1 MWKRQNGK
9 RKKMARFNLE
19 DYATVEERLR
29 AFWASPD
36 NQDARIVT
44 VNHTTSADRSV
55 STWVVEARIYLS
67 AGDQANDLP
76 KTTGWAFEV
85 DGGSGPQSTSA
96 LEVCETSAIGRCLAN
111 YIYSGSKRPS
121 REEMA
126 KVERGVTP
134 KPVTDW
140 VAKADAAK
148 DIDKLRLVY
157 AQAKAQGAPKEV
169 LARIKARGESLSAGS
184 QNPGDGTRTPGGDK

>member
-1 MWKRQNGK
+1 
-9 RKKMARFNLE
+9 MARFNLE

-126 KVERGVTP
+126 KVERSVTP
-134 KPVTDW
+134 KHYTDL
-140 VAKADAAK
+140 VARAMSATDIGALRLIYATAKAGGASK
-148 DIDKLRLVY
+148 QILEKI
-157 AQAKAQGAPKEV
+157 KAQ
-169 LARIKARGESLSAGS
+169 GESLSSGS
-184 QNPGDGTRTPGGDK
+184 ENPGDGTRTPGGDK

>member
-1 MWKRQNGK
+1 
-9 RKKMARFNLE
+9 MARFNLD

-29 AFWASPD
+29 TFWAEP
-36 NQDARIVT
+36 NHQDARIVT
-44 VNHTTSADRSV
+44 VNHTTAADRSV
-55 STWVVEARIYLS
+55 STWVVEARIYLT

-121 REEMA
+121 REEME
-126 KVERGVTP
+126 KVQRGVTP
-134 KPVTDW
+134 SKPAVDYLAQ
-140 VAKADAAK
+140 AKAAT
-148 DIDKLRLVY
+148 DIEAVRLVY
-157 AQAKAQGAPKEV
+157 ALAKAAGASKLV
-169 LARIKARGESLSAGS
+169 LEKVKQHGESLTNGGEDS
-184 QNPGDGTRTPGGDK
+184 GTRGSVPASGAAS

>member
-1 MWKRQNGK
+1 
-9 RKKMARFNLE
+9 MARFNLD

-44 VNHTTSADRSV
+44 VNHTTPADRSV

-96 LEVCETSAIGRCLAN
+96 LEVCETSAIGRSLAN

-121 REEMA
+121 REEMQ
-126 KVERGVTP
+126 KVERGVAP
-134 KPVTDW
+134 QAPGDFL
-140 VAKADAAK
+140 AKAEK
-148 DIDKLRLVY
+148 ETDIEKIRLVY
-157 AQAKAQGAPKEV
+157 ATAKAQGAPKAV
-169 LARIKARGESLSAGS
+169 LDKIKARGETLNTRSEDSGT
-184 QNPGDGTRTPGGDK
+184 GTRSPSSAKRTATS

>member
-1 MWKRQNGK
+1 
-9 RKKMARFNLE
+9 MARFNLN

-29 AFWASPD
+29 TFWAGPN

-44 VNHTTSADRSV
+44 VNHTTPADRSV
-55 STWVVEARIYLS
+55 STWVVEARLYLS

-126 KVERGVTP
+126 KVEKGVTP
-134 KPVTDW
+134 QPVTDW
-140 VAKADAAK
+140 LAKSDSAA
-148 DIDKLRLVY
+148 DIDKIRLVY

-169 LARIKARGESLSAGS
+169 LDQIKARGESFNTGS
-184 QNPGDGTRTPGGDK
+184 KDSGAGTRGAGVAKGRATK

>member
-1 MWKRQNGK
+1 
-9 RKKMARFNLE
+9 MARFNLN

-29 AFWASPD
+29 TFWAEAN

-44 VNHTTSADRSV
+44 VNHTTAADRSV
-55 STWVVEARIYLS
+55 STWVVEARLYLT

-121 REEMA
+121 REEMT
-126 KVERGVTP
+126 KVEKGVTP
-134 KPVTDW
+134 KAPMDL
-140 VAKADAAK
+140 VAKAEWES
-148 DIDKLRLVY
+148 DIDKIRLLY
-157 AQAKAQGAPKEV
+157 AQAKAQGAPKEA
-169 LARIKARGESLSAGS
+169 LERIKARGESLNTGSKDTGAGKRAS
-184 QNPGDGTRTPGGDK
+184 GSGK